1 MAAEQSPLF
10 TGLVRPPKLIGLPIM
25 YAMVW
30 LFGSVLLFLW
40 IQHWAVALAA
50 AAAYPALWK
59 AADWDPNFLDVVATT
74 LQETPPTAN
83 RRIHGGDGYAP

>member
-1 MAAEQSPLF
+1 MAEQSRLF
-10 TGLVRPPKLIGLPIM
+10 LGLVRPPKLIGLPIM

-30 LFGSVLLFLW
+30 LFGSVLVFLW
-40 IQHWAVALAA
+40 FQHWTVAAAA
-50 AAAYPALWK
+50 AAAYPLLWK

-83 RRIHGGDGYAP
+83 RKIHGGDSYAP

>member
-40 IQHWAVALAA
+40 IQQWAVAVAA

-59 AADWDPNFLDVVATT
+59 ASAVGFGFLLRYTHSDRELEVT
-74 LQETPPTAN
+74 
-83 RRIHGGDGYAP
+83 GY